1 MKLSKRAVSI
11 ILMICV
17 LGGVL
22 YYAFVG
28 KSASSSSDENS
39 VFLTEKTRIKLWYND
54 DSLTDYLDTV
64 VSKYNDS
71 HSDSRLEIK
80 LVSGLEYLENIGQ
93 ASVNGDDFPDLYI
106 ITNDSL
112 EKAQLAGLAANVDE
126 SGSFL
131 LNSIYP
137 DASLSAVS
145 SGGSSVAFPYYYETS
160 ALMYNKTYLKEC
172 AKNSL
177 EAEIDTAAGEA
188 AMG

>member
-93 ASVNGDDFPDLYI
+93 ASVNGDDFLIGAVED
-106 ITNDSL
+106 
-112 EKAQLAGLAANVDE
+112 AGQVGIGAGIPEYV
-126 SGSFL
+126 
-131 LNSIYP
+131 
-137 DASLSAVS
+137 SAVRIERC
-145 SGGSSVAFPYYYETS
+145 GSERS
-160 ALMYNKTYLKEC
+160 
-172 AKNSL
+172 
-177 EAEIDTAAGEA
+177 IG
-188 AMG
+188 